1 MWIKIDSTNR
11 NCMIFSSQICNRA
24 RGRAD
29 LGVRA
34 SMYDRGI
41 VSVAYSRGLLSFGW
55 NATTT
60 KRSHCLKGLDAI
72 EREFERIVKDS
83 LSSFVLIEN
92 YPRCM
97 MQIIVR

>member
-1 MWIKIDSTNR
+1 MGE
-11 NCMIFSSQICNRA
+11 

-34 SMYDRGI
+34 SMYDRGV
-41 VSVAYSRGLLSFGW
+41 VSVAYSRGLLSFGGGGEEGGKEDADVT
-55 NATTT
+55 NATTA
-60 KRSHCLKGLDAI
+60 KSFPLPPGLDAI
-72 EREFERIVKDS
+72 ERKLESNVKDS
-83 LSSFVLIEN
+83 LSSFVLLEN